1 MHAATSRRGV
11 LLLKYMAVALG
22 AVAAFVSVDYII
34 NEYWYLNTIKSFGFV
49 DIILITAVVAIVL
62 SSVALVA
69 SLPSSLHVP
78 FPRIRRQTPAKP
90 AYGFTSMLA
99 VGLGAT
105 LGSPLFILIPLNI
118 VQYEFVSLGSLVL
131 ATILSILMAKVYAD
145 MYRESVAMGLE
156 AVGGPSFTEAATG
169 GRSVR
174 VLYL

>member
-1 MHAATSRRGV
+1 MRAASVSPRRGI
-11 LLLKYMAVALG
+11 LLLKYLAVGTGAASAFVAL
-22 AVAAFVSVDYII
+22 DYII
-34 NEYWYLNTIKSFGFV
+34 NEYSFLGTVKSFGFV

-78 FPRIRRQTPAKP
+78 FPRIRKQTPAKP

-131 ATILSILMAKVYAD
+131 ATILSVLMAK
-145 MYRESVAMGLE
+145 
-156 AVGGPSFTEAATG
+156 
-169 GRSVR
+169 
-174 VLYL
+174 